1 MKIFSLKYDD
11 VFREVMSYEG
21 IRKQLLSDVTGI
33 PLEKIK
39 TATLESPFL
48 WKRYRYQKQGILD
61 VLVTLDNGT
70 RIDIEL
76 QVHIQKAWL
85 KRKVFYLA
93 QMYTEGL
100 KIGQDY
106 ERLQKC
112 ISISILDFTLFEGE
126 KYHWKYGLREEQGE
140 GIIDLLEIHVIEL
153 NKELTGSGAL
163 EEWIELFRAA
173 TMEELDMLKA
183 QTVNV
188 GILDAIEV
196 VRKMNLG
203 KKLRWTYEAR
213 LKAKRDRKAEDDY
226 VRDEGRAEGRIEGQM
241 EGLVQGRAEGQEQ
254 LAQLIVR
261 MSENG
266 EAGQLERLSDAKF
279 RNEMLQKYGL
289 S

>member
-1 MKIFSLKYDD
+1 M
-11 VFREVMSYEG
+11 
-21 IRKQLLSDVTGI
+21 
-33 PLEKIK
+33 
-39 TATLESPFL
+39 
-48 WKRYRYQKQGILD
+48 
-61 VLVTLDNGT
+61 
-70 RIDIEL
+70 
-76 QVHIQKAWL
+76 
-85 KRKVFYLA
+85 
-93 QMYTEGL
+93 
-100 KIGQDY
+100 
-106 ERLQKC
+106 
-112 ISISILDFTLFEGE
+112 
-126 KYHWKYGLREEQGE
+126 
-140 GIIDLLEIHVIEL
+140 IEL

-163 EEWIELFRAA
+163 EEWIELFRAD

-196 VRKMNLG
+196 VRRMNLG

-241 EGLVQGRAEGQEQ
+241 EGLIQGRAEGQEQ

>member
-1 MKIFSLKYDD
+1 MIIIHTFALC
-11 VFREVMSYEG
+11 F
-21 IRKQLLSDVTGI
+21 QNLLRRTGG
-33 PLEKIK
+33 
-39 TATLESPFL
+39 
-48 WKRYRYQKQGILD
+48 KRYRYQKQGILD
-61 VLVTLDNGT
+61 VLVTLDNAT

-112 ISISILDFTLFEGE
+112 ISISIVDFTLFEGE

-163 EEWIELFRAA
+163 EEWIKLFRAD

-183 QTVNV
+183 QTANV

-196 VRKMNLG
+196 MRRMNLG

-241 EGLVQGRAEGQEQ
+241 EGLVQGRAEGHMEGRTEGQEQ

-266 EAGQLERLSDAKF
+266 EAGQLERLSNAKF
-279 RNEMLQKYGL
+279 RSEMLQKYGL
-289 S
+289 D

>member
-11 VFREVMSYEG
+11 VFREVMAYEG
-21 IRKQLLSDVTGI
+21 IRKQLISDV
-33 PLEKIK
+33 
-39 TATLESPFL
+39 A
-48 WKRYRYQKQGILD
+48 
-61 VLVTLDNGT
+61 
-70 RIDIEL
+70 
-76 QVHIQKAWL
+76 
-85 KRKVFYLA
+85 
-93 QMYTEGL
+93 
-100 KIGQDY
+100 
-106 ERLQKC
+106 
-112 ISISILDFTLFEGE
+112 
-126 KYHWKYGLREEQGE
+126 
-140 GIIDLLEIHVIEL
+140 
-153 NKELTGSGAL
+153 
-163 EEWIELFRAA
+163 
-173 TMEELDMLKA
+173 
-183 QTVNV
+183 

-196 VRKMNLG
+196 VRRMNLG

-226 VRDEGRAEGRIEGQM
+226 VRDEGRAEGRAEGRIEGQM

>member
-11 VFREVMSYEG
+11 AFREIMACEG
-21 IRKQLLSDVTGI
+21 IRKQLISDVT
-33 PLEKIK
+33 
-39 TATLESPFL
+39 
-48 WKRYRYQKQGILD
+48 
-61 VLVTLDNGT
+61 
-70 RIDIEL
+70 
-76 QVHIQKAWL
+76 
-85 KRKVFYLA
+85 
-93 QMYTEGL
+93 
-100 KIGQDY
+100 
-106 ERLQKC
+106 
-112 ISISILDFTLFEGE
+112 
-126 KYHWKYGLREEQGE
+126 
-140 GIIDLLEIHVIEL
+140 
-153 NKELTGSGAL
+153 
-163 EEWIELFRAA
+163 
-173 TMEELDMLKA
+173 
-183 QTVNV
+183 

-196 VRKMNLG
+196 VRRMNLG